1 MKYQLKNAVQKGFS
15 LVEMLIV
22 IAVIGI
28 IAAIAIPNIG
38 NINQAAKTAKDKRN
52 AQTIASVYQS
62 GAAAG
67 VIWGGTTPV
76 ANESDAANA
85 VIAGATPPDG
95 PFAGTTFIVPNI
107 SGEDVSGAVGY
118 LKWEGNAG
126 LTYNPGATGSAAT
139 TGS

>member
-52 AQTIASVYQS
+52 AQTVASVYQS

-67 VIWGGTTPV
+67 VSWG
-76 ANESDAANA
+76 ALNIADAVNA
-85 VIAGATPPDG
+85 VVNGNTPPDG

-107 SGEDVSGAVGY
+107 SGEDLQNLQGY
-118 LKWEGNAG
+118 LKWDNNAG
-126 LTYNPGATGSAAT
+126 LTYNPGATGSS
-139 TGS
+139 TGT